1 MNTINYDQSKL
12 RQQELQREAVK
23 ERQIIAQ
30 LRQKTHQRSFLGK
43 ILNWIVFI

>member
-12 RQQELQREAVK
+12 HQQELQREADK

-43 ILNWIVFI
+43 ILDWIVFI